1 MTGEERMEKHGSLAR
16 QFFLLFLATVAA
28 FLVVLKLD
36 LTGRLAYS
44 IERARLKAIQES
56 LPTPHEAARAAEST
70 RRLTQAVAPA
80 VVSITTERR
89 VGHDTSG
96 DLRSLGDD
104 IRRFLS
110 PKESS
115 PDDPSEPPEAPGD
128 EPFIFRTGLGS
139 GFIVDADR
147 GYVLTNRHVI
157 EDGDVIRVQLA
168 DGRIMEATLLGS
180 DANTDLAVLKIDADR
195 LFALPLGDSEKMAV
209 GDDVFAVGNAF
220 GFGSSFSRGIIS
232 AKDRSNV
239 PVRGIVY
246 QKFIQTDA
254 VINPG
259 NSGGPLVNLSGEVIG
274 VNTAIAS
281 PTGNFGGVGFAIPSD
296 RVRELLPQLAAGRP
310 IRRGFL
316 GIRMAEVAD
325 YRSEAGKLGW
335 NEPHGVIVVEVTDD
349 SPAARGGL
357 KENDIL
363 MEYDGTTVLERAD
376 VFEAVATTPPGT
388 RVTVKIWRDG
398 AVQTLE
404 LQVGERPGEPAN

>member
-1 MTGEERMEKHGSLAR
+1 M
-16 QFFLLFLATVAA
+16 
-28 FLVVLKLD
+28 
-36 LTGRLAYS
+36 
-44 IERARLKAIQES
+44 
-56 LPTPHEAARAAEST
+56 
-70 RRLTQAVAPA
+70 
-80 VVSITTERR
+80 
-89 VGHDTSG
+89 
-96 DLRSLGDD
+96 
-104 IRRFLS
+104 
-110 PKESS
+110 
-115 PDDPSEPPEAPGD
+115 
-128 EPFIFRTGLGS
+128 
-139 GFIVDADR
+139 DADR

-157 EDGDVIRVQLA
+157 EGGDLIHVQLA
-168 DGRIMEATLLGS
+168 DGRVLPATLLGS
-180 DANTDLAVLKIDADR
+180 DANTDLAVLKIGADG
-195 LFALPLGDSEKMAV
+195 LFSVPLGESGKMAV

-274 VNTAIAS
+274 INTAIAR
-281 PTGNFGGVGFAIPSD
+281 PAGNFGGVGFAIPSD
-296 RVRELLPQLAAGRP
+296 RARELLPQLVAGRP

-325 YRSEAGKLGW
+325 YRPEAGKLGW

-357 KENDIL
+357 KENDIVL
-363 MEYDGTTVLERAD
+363 EYEGTAVLERAD
-376 VFEAVATTPPGT
+376 VFEAVAATPPGT

-398 AVQTLE
+398 AVHTLE
-404 LQVGERPGEPAN
+404 LQVGERPEAN

>member
-1 MTGEERMEKHGSLAR
+1 
-16 QFFLLFLATVAA
+16 
-28 FLVVLKLD
+28 
-36 LTGRLAYS
+36 
-44 IERARLKAIQES
+44 
-56 LPTPHEAARAAEST
+56 
-70 RRLTQAVAPA
+70 
-80 VVSITTERR
+80 
-89 VGHDTSG
+89 
-96 DLRSLGDD
+96 
-104 IRRFLS
+104 
-110 PKESS
+110 
-115 PDDPSEPPEAPGD
+115 
-128 EPFIFRTGLGS
+128 
-139 GFIVDADR
+139 
-147 GYVLTNRHVI
+147 
-157 EDGDVIRVQLA
+157 
-168 DGRIMEATLLGS
+168 
-180 DANTDLAVLKIDADR
+180 
-195 LFALPLGDSEKMAV
+195 MAV

-259 NSGGPLVNLSGEVIG
+259 NSGGPLVNRSGEVIG

-325 YRSEAGKLGW
+325 YRPEAGKLGW
-335 NEPHGVIVVEVTDD
+335 NETHGVIVAEVTDD
-349 SPAARGGL
+349 SPADRGGL

-363 MEYDGTTVLERAD
+363 MEYDGATVLERAD

-388 RVTVKIWRDG
+388 RVPVKIWRDG

-404 LQVGERPGEPAN
+404 LQVGERPGEPAD